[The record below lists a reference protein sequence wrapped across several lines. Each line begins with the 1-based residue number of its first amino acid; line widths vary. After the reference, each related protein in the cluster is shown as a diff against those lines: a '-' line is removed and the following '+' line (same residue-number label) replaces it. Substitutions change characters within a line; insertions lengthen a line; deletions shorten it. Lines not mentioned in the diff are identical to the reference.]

1 MKKKRHLKTGI
12 KVILFV
18 LLVVVLIGLLFILNI
33 FNFKDDKGII
43 KSFKTTT
50 TTTENP
56 IKTYEVSLVATGDAL
71 LHNPVIR
78 AGNNGGTY
86 DYSNILTYTKDVISK
101 YDIRYYNQETVS
113 DSTKGYKGYPVFNTP
128 VEFNQN
134 MIDAGFNLI
143 SLASN
148 HSMDMGIK
156 SALASAEWWES
167 KTDVLATGMASSLE
181 KRSDYRIMEKNGITY
196 TMLNYTYGTN
206 GIPIPNGYEYA
217 INLFDKEQA
226 LKDIEA
232 VRDKVDVL
240 MVAMHWGNEYNQDI
254 TTIQKEQAKWLGENG
269 VDIILGAH
277 SHCIEPWEW
286 IDEDTVVFYSLG
298 NFVSNQM
305 GANTPIIKKVGVVG
319 VFASLNITK
328 TVDSRDNTKTIKI
341 DNISADLNY
350 SYRYTNSKTGKYDY
364 LVIPFSQ
371 MESKYLSNYE
381 SVYNEFSAVLK
392 KYDDS
397 INIAPLPTAN

>member
-33 FNFKDDKGII
+33 FNFKDDKGLI

-113 DSTKGYKGYPVFNTP
+113 DSTKSYKGYPVFNTP

-148 HSMDMGIK
+148 HSMDMGIQ

-240 MVAMHWGNEYNQDI
+240 IVAMHWGNEYNQDI
-254 TTIQKEQAKWLGENG
+254 TNIQKEQAKWLGENG

-397 INIAPLPTAN
+397 INIAPLPIAN

>member
-1 MKKKRHLKTGI
+1 MKKKKHLKSI
-12 KVILFV
+12 VK
-18 LLVVVLIGLLFILNI
+18 LILFILIISILISVLFI
-33 FNFKDDKGII
+33 FNLFDKKDDKGLLN
-43 KSFKTTT
+43 KFKETT

-56 IKTYEVSLVATGDAL
+56 IKTYEASLVATGDAL

-78 AGNNGGTY
+78 AGHNGGTY
-86 DYSNILTYTKDVISK
+86 DYSNILTYTKDVINN
-101 YDIRYYNQETVS
+101 YDIRYYNQESVS
-113 DSTKGYKGYPVFNTP
+113 DSSKEYKGYPVFNTP

-156 SALASAEWWES
+156 SAIASAQWWES
-167 KTDVLATGMASSLE
+167 KTEVLATGMASSPE
-181 KRSDYRIMEKNGITY
+181 KRNEIRIMEKNGITY

-206 GIPIPNGYEYA
+206 GIPIPSGYEYA
-217 INLFDKEQA
+217 INVFNKEQA

-240 MVAMHWGNEYNQDI
+240 IVSMHWGNEYNQDI
-254 TTIQKEQAKWLGENG
+254 TSIQKEQAKWLGENG

-328 TVDSRDNTKTIKI
+328 TLDTRDNTKTIKI

-364 LVIPFSQ
+364 LVIPFSK

-397 INIAPLPTAN
+397 INIAPLPVTN